1 MMNFFH
7 AVASAGR
14 VGTTPLL
21 PLLDVYPGAGTALA
35 IAVIKLR
42 TAYTGACIRIRRASD
57 NTELNIGFDT
67 NGVLDVAAIA
77 TFCSGTT
84 GFVRTIFNQNGSGV
98 NVIQTTASRQPRIY
112 QSGAVIVDSNG
123 LPAILGNGTSTG
135 MTFTQ
140 IVADGDS
147 VFGIMSTNNTG
158 LNHLLGTSTTN
169 YNQIRTYLNALEYAR
184 VTNPYLLGTPNDSAI
199 ISTGISTANH
209 IFYMDF
215 GSSDLVGSTDNVAG
229 TTFTKYGTAQVEFN
243 QFMALRIGLGGQT
256 YMNGQ
261 TQLCI
266 IYNGTMRTNATAIV
280 NHLNTQMSVY

>member
-1 MMNFFH
+1 MNFFH

-35 IAVIKLR
+35 IGVIKLR

-57 NTELNIGFDT
+57 NAESDIGFDA
-67 NGVLDVAAIA
+67 NGVLNVATIA
-77 TFCSGTT
+77 AFCSGTT
-84 GFVRTIFNQNGSGV
+84 GFVRTIYNQNGGTNHV
-98 NVIQTTASRQPRIY
+98 VQTTTSRQPRIY
-112 QSGAVIVDSNG
+112 QTGLVITDSNG

-147 VFGIMSTNNTG
+147 VFGVFSTNNT
-158 LNHLLGTSTTN
+158 NINMLLGSSNTD
-169 YNQIRTYLNALEYAR
+169 YNSLRTEVNEWRYGR
-184 VTNPYLLGTPNDSAI
+184 VLNPYILGTPAGVVTINSGV
-199 ISTGISTANH
+199 TTNQH
-209 IFYMDF
+209 IFYVDF
-215 GSSDLVGSTDNVAG
+215 GNTDLEGSVDNVAG
-229 TTFTKYGTAQVEFN
+229 GTFTKYGTASINYN
-243 QFMALRIGLGGQT
+243 QFMATRIGLGGQ
-256 YMNGQ
+256 YFMAGR